1 MDRRI
6 EVRITNRRP
15 NMSRSPRARWFLAAL
30 VIGAFPAAGL
40 AQDAGEHNAADVAKA
55 FPGKRPYSPYAGRS
69 YPTRP
74 FFGDTHL
81 HTAFSM
87 DAGAFGARLTPA
99 DAFRFA
105 RGEEVTSNTGQPVK
119 LSRPLDFLVVA
130 DHSDGFGFFPQVVG
144 GAPAIMADAQ
154 GRKWNEM
161 IHGGQG
167 ADAALDIIR
176 NFGAGTISKAIFPV
190 PGTAVYR
197 SAWQQAVKSAEAAN
211 DPGRFTAFIG
221 FEWTSNTGGNNLH
234 RNVVFRDDATKALQV
249 EPYTTMKPLGS
260 DDPVELWKWM
270 TAFEQK
276 TGGDVLAIA
285 HNGNLSNGRMFPVV
299 EAFGRKVDRG
309 YAEERAKWE
318 RLYEVTQTKGTGEAH
333 PFLSPND
340 EFADFELW
348 DKGNLDGSVAKQKEM
363 LEFEYARSALK
374 NGLVLEQKLGVNP
387 YKFGMIGSTDA
398 HTGLVAVEEDNFFG
412 KTAPQEPSPERL
424 TKTFFADPK
433 TGVKIMDWEVGASG
447 FAAVWATENTREA
460 LFDAMERRE
469 TYATTGTRVVVRFF
483 GGWDFEARDAQDRM
497 PARIGYSRG
506 VPMGGDLQKA
516 PAGKVPTFLAAA
528 LKDPIGA
535 NLDRIQIVKGWLDA
549 KGELHEQ
556 VYDVAWSGGRKPDP
570 KTGKVP
576 SVGTTVDVANATWTN
591 TIGAPELI
599 AVWKDPGFDPAQKA
613 FYYAR
618 VIEIPTPRWTAYDV
632 VRFGNKPLPETRM
645 TITERAYTS
654 PIWYTP

>member
-1 MDRRI
+1 MRH
-6 EVRITNRRP
+6 P
-15 NMSRSPRARWFLAAL
+15 LARWCLAVVML
-30 VIGAFPAAGL
+30 GATPVAAV
-40 AQDAGEHNAADVAKA
+40 AQDAGEHNPADLAKT
-55 FPGKRPYSPYAGRS
+55 FSNKPPYSPYAGRS
-69 YPTRP
+69 FPTRP
-74 FFGDTHL
+74 LFGDTHL

-87 DAGAFGARLTPA
+87 DAGAFGAKLGPA
-99 DAFRFA
+99 DAFKFA

-144 GAPAIMADAQ
+144 GAPAIMADPQ

-161 IHGGQG
+161 ITSGKG

-197 SAWQQAVKSAEAAN
+197 SAWQQAVKAAEAAN

-221 FEWTSNTGGNNLH
+221 YEWTSNTAGNNLH
-234 RNVVFRDDATKALQV
+234 RNVVFRDDATKALQI

-260 DDPVELWKWM
+260 DDPVDLWKWM
-270 TAFEQK
+270 TAFEEK
-276 TGGDVLAIA
+276 TGGRVLAIA
-285 HNGNLSNGRMFPVV
+285 HNGNLSNGQMFPMV
-299 EAFGRKVDRG
+299 EAFGRKIDRA
-309 YAEERAKWE
+309 YADERAKWE

-333 PFLSPND
+333 PYLSPND
-340 EFADFELW
+340 EFADFEIW
-348 DKGNLDGSVAKQKEM
+348 DKGNLDGSVAKKKEM

-374 NGLVLEQKLGVNP
+374 NGLILEQKLGVNP
-387 YKFGMIGSTDA
+387 YKFGLIGSTDA
-398 HTGLVAVEEDNFFG
+398 HTGLAAIEEENFFG

-433 TGVKIMDWEVGASG
+433 TGIKIMDWEVGASG
-447 FAAVWATENTREA
+447 YAAVWATENTREA
-460 LFDAMERRE
+460 IFDAMERRE
-469 TYATTGTRVVVRFF
+469 TYATTGTRMVMRFF
-483 GGWDFEARDAQDRM
+483 GGWDFEEKDAHDRM
-497 PARIGYSRG
+497 PARVGYAKG

-516 PAGKVPTFLAAA
+516 PAGKAPTFLAAA

-549 KGELHEQ
+549 KGEVHEQ
-556 VYDVAWSGGRKPDP
+556 VFDVAWSGARKPDP

-576 SVGTTVDVANATWTN
+576 SVGSTVDVANATWTN

-599 AVWKDPGFDPAQKA
+599 AVWKDPGFDPAQRA

-632 VRFGNKPLPETRM
+632 KRFGNTPLPGTRM
-645 TITERAYTS
+645 TVTERGYTS
-654 PIWYTP
+654 PIWYTPN